1 VWEITLNPTKCF
13 FFENNNEKN
22 IMLKLKIKVLK
33 RKMFVGNKT
42 TLKAVIVKV

>member
-13 FFENNNEKN
+13 FENNNEKK
-22 IMLKLKIKVLK
+22 IMLKLTIKVLK
-33 RKMFVGNKT
+33 RKMFVGDKT